1 MISKRSRKNFSPVEN
16 LKQSGFN
23 GSKGIDVNASAED
36 TDRLLLT
43 KNLDVDADGSLK
55 LRKPVVIR
63 KTLPE
68 VVLNGVTIPSDVL
81 HVAYMFDNIHVLIV
95 RKASDGKQYIGIF
108 EDKIFKTFQITIN
121 SWDSGTEH
129 ILEPYKNYTSNYIHL
144 PYLDFSSLSLV
155 NSSTSTILTGVRVN
169 LVDSAFKVQGKS
181 YSSADQTELFYPSLY
196 DYMLDAWRYRT
207 VTISKPEYIVSDFDV
222 HILTP
227 EVPTIDASEDMSL
240 NANLDADNPY
250 AIRDVYDTTAPTV
263 KAIIPYVPSINK
275 GNRVE
280 YTPDLDADNTSLT
293 RTENIPMQHT
303 LNITPANN
311 LNGVSYCQ
319 VVAGSGNTVESDTPY
334 FDIEVKYVDDQY
346 PGDAESSNFKIHV
359 NQLLDISLSTH
370 TYSYNNPNNSNRYRF
385 YPMVLKAERAANEAA
400 YFLAT
405 ISNIEFL
412 RLEVSNAGF
421 LQKSYHRVY
430 FTLEYSDIRN
440 QSLIFPTSELSKQF
454 TGALLSNALAGIFN
468 SRSGIDLGIVYLT
481 NPDGSLAKYT
491 LHIVNNAGL
500 WDTYITSLN
509 FCLDLKILI
518 DDNRFVE
525 LQEKIVNFKDNIT
538 LSSNSTANSVY
549 DIILG
554 FRS

>member
-1 MISKRSRKNFSPVEN
+1 MISKRSRKSFTPVEN

-36 TDRLLLT
+36 TDRLLLI

-68 VVLNGVTIPSDVL
+68 IVLNGAVVPSEVL
-81 HVAYMFDNIHVLIV
+81 HVAYMFDNTHILIV
-95 RKASDGKQYIGIF
+95 RKASDGNQYIGIF
-108 EDKIFKTFQITIN
+108 ENKTFKTFQITIN

-129 ILEPYKNYTSNYIHL
+129 ILEPYENYTSSYIHL
-144 PYLDFSSLSLV
+144 PYLDFSNLSLV

-169 LVDSAFKVQGKS
+169 LVDSAFKIQGKS
-181 YSSADQTELFYPSLY
+181 YASADQTEIFYPSLY
-196 DYMLDAWRYRT
+196 DYMSDAWRYRT
-207 VTISKPEYIVSDFDV
+207 ITISKPEYIVSDFDI

-227 EVPTIDASEDMSL
+227 EVPTVDASEDISL

-280 YTPDLDADNTSLT
+280 YTPELNTDNTSST

-303 LNITPANN
+303 LNITPAND

-319 VVAGSGNTVESDTPY
+319 VVAGSGNVVESDTPY
-334 FDIEVKYVDDQY
+334 FDIEIKYVDDQY
-346 PGDAESSNFKIHV
+346 PGDADSSNFKIHV
-359 NQLLDISLSTH
+359 NQLLDISLSTYTY
-370 TYSYNNPNNSNRYRF
+370 TYSEPNQTNIHSF
-385 YPMVLKAERAANEAA
+385 YPLVLKAERSPNEAA
-400 YFLAT
+400 YFLAN

-412 RLEVSNAGF
+412 RLDVSNAGF

-430 FTLEYSDIRN
+430 FTLEYRDITN
-440 QSLIFPTSELSKQF
+440 QSLTFPTSNLAKQF

-468 SRSGIDLGIVYLT
+468 SRSGVDLDTVYLT

-491 LHIVNNAGL
+491 LHIIDNGGL
-500 WDTYITSLN
+500 GHTYVTSLN
-509 FCLDLKILI
+509 FCLNLKILI
-518 DDNRFVE
+518 DDSGFVE
-525 LQEKIVNFKDNIT
+525 LQEKIINFKDTMT
-538 LSSNSTANSVY
+538 LDSNSTVNSVY